1 MKINSINS
9 QYQYNNKIAGNKN
22 QANAAPSFKGS
33 VPQPVVN
40 GLSNFYEGVAKTKP
54 FQKFIKG
61 FSNSNKTFTHLLV
74 AESCILSGFYMI
86 NTLRNK
92 KIKKEQKPQ
101 MLINDTLTLGVST
114 AGAYLVEDKI
124 TNVVAKASEKYFA
137 NHKDFYTELGK
148 KAQDAAKQSSS
159 KNVLLEKVGEV
170 AGKTGEELTKGL
182 DDVAAMVGSHLKGI
196 VGESGKKLK
205 TFQIEPEKLQAVQ
218 TSVKDAVSSN
228 AGNIDKAKETV
239 MGLVDDVYNSAA
251 ARSEADKIFSGINKL
266 KVLVI
271 FGIIY
276 RYLGPVV
283 ITPIANKISSKFFD
297 KKKENT
303 EKT

>member
-1 MKINSINS
+1 MRINSITPNNNV
-9 QYQYNNKIAGNKN
+9 QLNNKYSKN
-22 QANAAPSFKGS
+22 QQQSFKGS

-40 GLSNFYEGVAKTKP
+40 GLSQFYEKAASSNG

-61 FSNSNKTFTHLLV
+61 FSNSDKTFTHLLV
-74 AESCILSGFYMI
+74 AESCFLSGFYMI

-101 MLINDTLTLGVST
+101 MLINDALTLGVST

-124 TNVVAKASEKYFA
+124 TDVVMKGAEKYIEK
-137 NHKDFYTELGK
+137 NKGFYTDLGK
-148 KAQDAAKQSSS
+148 KAQMAAESTPKSE
-159 KNVLLEKVGEV
+159 LLKKVSDV
-170 AGKTGEELTKGL
+170 AGRTGEELAKGL
-182 DDVAAMVGSHLKGI
+182 DDVTAMIGGHLKGI
-196 VGESGKKLK
+196 IGEEGKSKA
-205 TFQIEPEKLQAVQ
+205 FQITNEKLASVQ
-218 TSVKDAVSSN
+218 NSVKEAVTKN

-239 MGLVDDVYNSAA
+239 AGLVDDVYNSSA
-251 ARSEADKIFSGINKL
+251 ARAEADKVLSGINKL

-283 ITPIANKISSKFFD
+283 ITPIANKLSSKWFD
-297 KKKENT
+297 KKEDKAENT
-303 EKT
+303 QEKK